1 MVNPSKIKGD
11 RFEWDLVNDATVALV
26 PAGLEIERTKA
37 GSERDLGDLHI
48 RTPDRR
54 VLAAC
59 QAKNRRERKW
69 SAWTDDAL
77 RQAQRARAR
86 FGVLFVKRIGVA
98 SVLRSYAI
106 MPIAEYLRLL
116 VALHT
121 AESAVPEMVCPNCA
135 ATIRARMADSP
146 VSTPVTC
153 DRCVPGAHGERI
165 DVSLLDQLPCHH
177 LTVSAPYPPYP
188 AVRLGP

>member
-1 MVNPSKIKGD
+1 
-11 RFEWDLVNDATVALV
+11 
-26 PAGLEIERTKA
+26 
-37 GSERDLGDLHI
+37 
-48 RTPDRR
+48 
-54 VLAAC
+54 
-59 QAKNRRERKW
+59 
-69 SAWTDDAL
+69 
-77 RQAQRARAR
+77 
-86 FGVLFVKRIGVA
+86 VA

-121 AESAVPEMVCPNCA
+121 AERGWADAEATVPEVVCPCCSS
-135 ATIRARMADSP
+135 TIRARMADGP
-146 VSTPVTC
+146 VSTAPASALPVTC

-165 DVSLLDQLPCHH
+165 DVSLPDQLPCHH